1 MTCSNTDT
9 DTATPRSTRDETVRP
24 YARSANGE
32 SAIAVA
38 PTRRQPCRSPYRVP
52 RPAVISFS
60 GGRTSGYM
68 LRRIVDAFGGALPSD
83 IAVVFANTGRERP
96 ETLDF
101 VDICGRAFGVEIA
114 WVEYCWD
121 SPHRTRVV
129 DHATASRSG
138 EPYAALI
145 ERKGFVPNP
154 TLRACTTFLK
164 RDRIEAFARHR
175 LGLRRWHSVIGLR
188 ADEPRR
194 VHRMRARNCGSRTGA
209 RAVLPL
215 ADAGIREADVL
226 AWWKSQPFDLGLGAY
241 QGNCDL
247 CFLKGRAKLIRI
259 IRDDPSLADWWIE
272 QEASVAHRTGPDGRH
287 CESLKRFRLE
297 ETYAELRTAALAHR
311 DLFDDPA
318 AVTPADEA
326 DLGDC
331 LCTD

>member
-1 MTCSNTDT
+1 MNKSVLSPD
-9 DTATPRSTRDETVRP
+9 
-24 YARSANGE
+24 
-32 SAIAVA
+32 
-38 PTRRQPCRSPYRVP
+38 PCRVP

-68 LRRIVDAFGGALPSD
+68 LKRIVDAYGGVLPSD
-83 IAVVFANTGRERP
+83 IAVVFANTGRERS

-101 VDICGRAFGVEIA
+101 VDICGRAFGVDIV

-129 DHATASRSG
+129 DHATASRDG

-145 ERKGFVPNP
+145 DRKGFVPNP

-164 RDRIEAFARHR
+164 RDRIEAFVRHR
-175 LGLRRWHSVIGLR
+175 LGLKRWHSVIGLR

-194 VHRMRARNCGSRTGA
+194 VRRMRARNCGSRTGA

-215 ADAGIREADVL
+215 ADARVREADVL
-226 AWWKSQPFDLGLGAY
+226 AWWKRQPFDLGIPSYA
-241 QGNCDL
+241 GNCDL
-247 CFLKGRAKLIRI
+247 CFLKGRAKLIRV
-259 IRDDPSLADWWIE
+259 IRDDPSRADWWIE
-272 QEASVAHRTGPDGRH
+272 QEARVADRTGPDGRR

-297 ETYAELRTAALAHR
+297 ETYAELRTAALSHR
-311 DLFDDPA
+311 DLFDIA
-318 AVTPADEA
+318 TAGTEADED